1 VNHLRSLNGIDEP
14 GAANGDRV
22 RTKRNE
28 QAKYLANLVSGHLA
42 SEQSANWSLT
52 DNLLVAG
59 DMNAFDV
66 NDGYSDSVNCI
77 AGSPAFA
84 SQIYT
89 TAAQIAVSS
98 PCTAVSN
105 LSLVNLTTTEVAE
118 RYSYSFAGI
127 AQRIDHVLV
136 NSSLNG
142 RVRQFVYARNNAD
155 FPEGPAYRNDFN
167 RPERYSDHDA
177 PAVYIRLP
185 MEVTSRTKVH
195 TSAPTPK
202 RAAGRYTATFS
213 VTNTGTT
220 RLTGPVYVFFH
231 DLPAG
236 VTLPGLP
243 SYNGIPYATVNLPCG
258 LAPGD
263 TSNRASI
270 TFANPAHARIS
281 YTTRRYD
288 GTY

>member
-1 VNHLRSLNGIDEP
+1 MNKLNADASAAGQGSPNYTFCGGVTNDVGLIAPAAIYRQDRVTSLECSQYGILTTYSTPGGGTSLLNDRPPVVFRANVKGAGSDSGLEVRVIVNHLRSLNGIDEP

-28 QAKYLANLVSGHLA
+28 QARYLANLVSGHLA

-89 TAAQIAVSS
+89 TAAQMAVSS

-167 RPERYSDHDA
+167 RP
-177 PAVYIRLP
+177 
-185 MEVTSRTKVH
+185 
-195 TSAPTPK
+195 
-202 RAAGRYTATFS
+202 
-213 VTNTGTT
+213 
-220 RLTGPVYVFFH
+220 
-231 DLPAG
+231 
-236 VTLPGLP
+236 
-243 SYNGIPYATVNLPCG
+243 
-258 LAPGD
+258 
-263 TSNRASI
+263 
-270 TFANPAHARIS
+270 
-281 YTTRRYD
+281 
-288 GTY
+288 